1 MRAGAASRRSTATT
15 RAVAP
20 KSYWPL
26 AHLFIALL
34 SPKTTFQI
42 IGPWGTNVTKKK
54 ANPAKPVTRVTTRRL
69 GSKMAAGTDSTSD
82 QFQFRLP
89 DGMRDQLAEAA
100 TANGRSLNDEI
111 IHRLTQSL
119 ERDGMQKKLSQHLK
133 IQGDRLAKVEEE
145 IADLVQ
151 QLRLNDD

>member
-1 MRAGAASRRSTATT
+1 
-15 RAVAP
+15 
-20 KSYWPL
+20 
-26 AHLFIALL
+26 
-34 SPKTTFQI
+34 
-42 IGPWGTNVTKKK
+42 
-54 ANPAKPVTRVTTRRL
+54 
-69 GSKMAAGTDSTSD
+69 
-82 QFQFRLP
+82 
-89 DGMRDQLAEAA
+89 MRDQLAEAA

-133 IQGDRLAKVEEE
+133 IHGDRLAKVEEE

>member
-1 MRAGAASRRSTATT
+1 VG
-15 RAVAP
+15 
-20 KSYWPL
+20 
-26 AHLFIALL
+26 
-34 SPKTTFQI
+34 
-42 IGPWGTNVTKKK
+42 
-54 ANPAKPVTRVTTRRL
+54 
-69 GSKMAAGTDSTSD
+69 DE
-82 QFQFRLP
+82 
-89 DGMRDQLAEAA
+89 RDQEKSQPSETSHTCDNP
-100 TANGRSLNDEI
+100 TAWVKDGGRNRQHFGSISNGRSLNDEI